1 MMILLL
7 FSLGLW
13 DYSYNV
19 SAVSLYDDNIFA
31 YSPERIQEFIDY
43 SAPYKYPF
51 ETYDDLRTSA
61 SVSLRLRNKF
71 IEDRT
76 TTFNLGV
83 DVHHYLNNQE
93 KDFQNISIG
102 IRQSFKTFAVK
113 MTYTH
118 IPEYLIRYYRN
129 PAGSSTDY
137 IGCDVQY
144 RTLSGKISLLRLLPF
159 GVHLTYA
166 RRWED
171 YIEEFDLYDARA
183 HLLGIYADLQL
194 VHSVALKLGYQF
206 RTQESDS
213 ASAVVALDDVPDG
226 SFFQQA
232 AQARLDVMCKLL
244 FPGMLTLGYDYA
256 FRNHRADD
264 VQDIYHYGRQDHVH
278 TVRIERTARIFTGM
292 EFVVSYMKRWRNAT
306 SEIYP
311 ALSSIKDYDK
321 YRLGAGLNFYF

>member
-1 MMILLL
+1 MMIILL
-7 FSLGLW
+7 FYLGLW

-19 SAVSLYDDNIFA
+19 SAVALYDNNIFT
-31 YSPERIQEFIDY
+31 YSPERIQEFIEY

-51 ETYDDLRTSA
+51 ETYDDLRTTA

-71 IEDRT
+71 IGGRT
-76 TTFNLGV
+76 TTFNLGL

-93 KDFQNISIG
+93 KDFQSISAG
-102 IRQSFKTFAVK
+102 VRQSFKTFAVK
-113 MTYTH
+113 IEYTH
-118 IPEYLIRYYRN
+118 IPEYLIRYYRD

-144 RTLSGKISLLRLLPF
+144 RTVSGKISLLRLLPF
-159 GVHLTYA
+159 AVHLAYA

-183 HLLGIYADLQL
+183 HVFGIDADLQL
-194 VHSVALKLGYQF
+194 VHFAALSVGYQF

-213 ASAVVALDDVPDG
+213 ASAVVDPDDVPDA
-226 SFFQQA
+226 SFFQHA
-232 AQARLDVMCKLL
+232 AQARFDVVYKLL
-244 FPGMLTLGYDYA
+244 FPGVLTIGYDYA
-256 FRNHRADD
+256 FRNHRTDD

-278 TVRIERTARIFTGM
+278 TVNIERTAKIFTGM